1 MKINIEDY
9 LHAIDAFF
17 KGKEQKEIYMTYV
30 MVVAGIFAFAYFLF
44 WDSSFENFERT
55 KTNVQKLSN
64 KIASDKRYLKRNPK
78 TKIAQLNKEIEKIN
92 SEMLLVRKNNAYIK
106 HKIESISFL
115 IYDERAWGEYLDS
128 ITTNSQKYNLKIDK
142 LTNSFAKVGSSFG
155 HILDIT
161 VVSEGKFKNTLKFI
175 NALEQNDLVVD
186 IHDFNMT
193 AKESLNAEFKI
204 SVWGI
209 KY

>member
-1 MKINIEDY
+1 MKLGIENY
-9 LHAIDAFF
+9 LHQIDTFF
-17 KGKEQKEIYMTYV
+17 KDKEPKEIYMTYV
-30 MVVAGIFAFAYFLF
+30 MVAGSIFAFAYLLF
-44 WDSSFENFERT
+44 WDSSFNGFQQT
-55 KTNVQKLSN
+55 KNNVRRVSN
-64 KIASDKRYLKRNPK
+64 QIKADEEYLRRNPQI
-78 TKIAQLNKEIEKIN
+78 KITNLENEIKKIN
-92 SEMLLVRKNNAYIK
+92 DKMLMHRKNNAYIK
-106 HKIESISFL
+106 HKIETISFL

-128 ITTNSQKYNLKIDK
+128 ITTNSQKYKLKINTLQNK
-142 LTNSFAKVGSSFG
+142 YAKAGSSFG

-161 VVSEGKFKNTLKFI
+161 VKTEGGFKNTLHFV

-193 AKESLNAEFKI
+193 MGEELNSEFQI